1 MFNLNNKIFTA
12 LQNSKN
18 GEVSNQT
25 RFFYFQQ
32 DNVIWAEYHGG
43 EILKGF
49 LIGKWISDSQIEF
62 SYQHLNHQ
70 LENRL
75 GHCVTTF
82 SVENG
87 KLVGYEHW
95 QWLDTLETGQSQII
109 EIDTAALHSQMAV

>member
-82 SVENG
+82 CLENG
-87 KLVGYEHW
+87 KLVGYERW